1 MDEHRLGFWS
11 SVVSVVLGSAY
22 LLMLIVFFGTQGFVF
37 PPTPVVQLAAG
48 VITFLMAPTLVV
60 VFVAIREVAGRGGVL
75 GTVGL
80 CFAVLFAAVVCINRF
95 VQLTVVE
102 QAAAGA
108 DTPDL
113 ARFLPYSTGSV
124 MFAMEMLGW
133 GFFIALAAIFVAPL
147 FSRGRLQLAIRS
159 TLIAFGVLSLTS
171 VIGFASQTPL
181 TAVGFVAWG
190 PLLLALAVMLAVFF
204 RRARVPRDD
213 QSA

>member
-95 VQLTVVE
+95 VQLTRRTSH
-102 QAAAGA
+102 ASCR
-108 DTPDL
+108 TRP
-113 ARFLPYSTGSV
+113 AR
-124 MFAMEMLGW
+124 
-133 GFFIALAAIFVAPL
+133 
-147 FSRGRLQLAIRS
+147 
-159 TLIAFGVLSLTS
+159 
-171 VIGFASQTPL
+171 
-181 TAVGFVAWG
+181 
-190 PLLLALAVMLAVFF
+190 
-204 RRARVPRDD
+204 
-213 QSA
+213 